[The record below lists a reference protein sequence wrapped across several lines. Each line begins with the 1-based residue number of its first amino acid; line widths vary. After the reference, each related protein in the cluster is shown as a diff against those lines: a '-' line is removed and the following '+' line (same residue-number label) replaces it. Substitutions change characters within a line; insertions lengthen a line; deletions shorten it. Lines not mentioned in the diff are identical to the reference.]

1 MNNNNLDNKIN
12 IIKNILKTEDEY
24 IKNFSDIENYSE
36 FTRYTDDAL
45 PDMYDYN
52 CILINKFN
60 DSKKMIEIIENE
72 KIHQKQKHKDF
83 CRVFFEMEPSLQ
95 NCDDSYKSIE
105 IEHDGF
111 YIYNSNKIPQW
122 NVLNNCIIKKVN
134 DKTAEEDMVK
144 INLTYD
150 NDPNIRDFIIRKSKH
165 HNDVYMDKSKLLNC
179 YICYYD
185 NIPVSRCELFIKN
198 NVAKIED
205 FVVLDEYQR
214 RGIGTTVMQ
223 HLIKEAMDANC
234 ELIYLVADEDD
245 TPKEMYMNM
254 GFSKIYDRYGM
265 LIKL

>member
-24 IKNFSDIENYSE
+24 IKNFSDTENYSE
-36 FTRYTDDAL
+36 FTRYTDDTL

-60 DSKKMIEIIENE
+60 DSKKINEIIEKE

-83 CRVFFEMEPSLQ
+83 CRVFFENKPSLH
-95 NCDDSYKSIE
+95 NFDDSYKNIE
-105 IEHDGF
+105 IEHDG
-111 YIYNSNKIPQW
+111 YYVYEPMKIPEW
-122 NVLNNCIIKKVN
+122 NVLENCIIKKVN
-134 DKTAEEDMVK
+134 DKTAEEDMIK
-144 INLTYD
+144 INITYD
-150 NDPNIRDFIIRKSKH
+150 NNPDIHDFIIRKSKH
-165 HNDVYMDKSKLLNC
+165 QNDVYADKSKLLNC

-185 NIPVSRCELFIKN
+185 NIPVGHCELFIKD

-223 HLIKEAMDANC
+223 HLIKEAIHANC